1 MKLEIL
7 LLLIV
12 GAIIYDTYYGG
23 VVMRYFY
30 LFKKYYKVAGIIFL
44 IFSIYI
50 TLKKDPAHIRTMIM
64 QSTGMI
70 SKNAGLRHAIGGTT
84 GSHPAL
90 NIQSHQPFHDP
101 APVSI
106 DQPTGG
112 RITKRS
118 VSETKKKFVAYN
130 QEWKCGHCRHML
142 NAWFEVDHVIRLDQ
156 GGSNDAS
163 NLVALCRECHGKKTA
178 TENM

>member
-1 MKLEIL
+1 MKLEIIL
-7 LLLIV
+7 LIIV

-23 VVMRYFY
+23 VVMKYFY

-50 TLKKDPAHIRTMIM
+50 TLKKDPAHIKTMLM
-64 QSTGMI
+64 QSTGLM
-70 SKNAGLRHAIGGTT
+70 SKNAAVLRPSVVNLHE
-84 GSHPAL
+84 PR
-90 NIQSHQPFHDP
+90 QSTNY
-101 APVSI
+101 PVSAPI
-106 DQPTGG
+106 EQPVGG

-118 VSETKKKFVAYN
+118 VSETKKKFVAYT
-130 QEWKCGHCRHML
+130 QGWKCGHCEQML
-142 NAWFEVDHVIRLDQ
+142 NAWFEVDHITRLDK